1 MFRTIT
7 RLFFGGEEETP
18 EEVKS
23 GEVVEEGWLV
33 VNHHETSSV
42 ENQDAELTD
51 SQPLN
56 SAPHGDTVT
65 KMETDTSASDT
76 EPTVQSS
83 SSSGVVSGSFSQPKV
98 LAEVTQFTCIQ
109 KAKAWTERHHM
120 SRNAIQRQNR
130 VRQGVQ
136 HHSFNLQQPGHRNPS
151 H

>member
-18 EEVKS
+18 EEVQS

-33 VNHHETSSV
+33 VNHHETSSA
-42 ENQDAELTD
+42 ENQDAELTE
-51 SQPLN
+51 SEPVNSPL
-56 SAPHGDTVT
+56 HGDTVI
-65 KMETDTSASDT
+65 KMETDTSVSDT
-76 EPTVQSS
+76 KPTAQS
-83 SSSGVVSGSFSQPKV
+83 SSSGVLSFSQPKV
-98 LAEVTQFTCIQ
+98 LSEVTQVTSVQ

-130 VRQGVQ
+130 VHQGVQ
-136 HHSFNLQQPGHRNPS
+136 HHSFNLQQPGHRNLS